1 MTLPLVLASRS
12 PRRRELLAQLVPVE
26 QIEILPPSSPE
37 ELGFEGLASEAEIA
51 ARLLEVAADKLSDV
65 QAQLTRLNR
74 SVRGVIAA
82 DTIVVVQTPSGQRRV
97 LGQPPAQSGWREVV
111 RDWFCEYYAGREHQ
125 AWTGLCVAN
134 GAGRVVQRIVT
145 TTVRMMPDVEP
156 WLEWYLSTG
165 ESLGKAGGYAL
176 QGAGSLF
183 IEEVRGSLSNVI
195 GLPVRELAELLQ
207 ECEIDVGGA

>member
-1 MTLPLVLASRS
+1 
-12 PRRRELLAQLVPVE
+12 
-26 QIEILPPSSPE
+26 
-37 ELGFEGLASEAEIA
+37 
-51 ARLLEVAADKLSDV
+51 
-65 QAQLTRLNR
+65 
-74 SVRGVIAA
+74 
-82 DTIVVVQTPSGQRRV
+82 
-97 LGQPPAQSGWREVV
+97 
-111 RDWFCEYYAGREHQ
+111 
-125 AWTGLCVAN
+125 
-134 GAGRVVQRIVT
+134 
-145 TTVRMMPDVEP
+145 MMPDVEP